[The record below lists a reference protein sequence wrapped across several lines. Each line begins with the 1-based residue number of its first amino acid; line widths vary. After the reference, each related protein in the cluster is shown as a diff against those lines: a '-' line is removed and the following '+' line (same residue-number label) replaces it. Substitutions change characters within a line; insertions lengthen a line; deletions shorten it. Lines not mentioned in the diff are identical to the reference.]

1 MWTRKLL
8 KDNAKIAFQR
18 NYWTCVLVSLVLA
31 AVLGQLSAPSV
42 NFNTDLGNI
51 EYNLESSNFA
61 IETAL
66 IMLIIFVVLTL
77 CAIIIAGAFVA
88 AAFVTNIIELGGRR
102 YFMENREHKT
112 EFTKVFYG
120 FTCGKYKHLVGVL
133 FQRTIRVFC
142 WTLLF
147 IVPGIIKSYEYM
159 MIPYIMAENPELSKK
174 RAFEISSKMM
184 DGRKGEAFKLD
195 LSFIGWN
202 LLSVL
207 APVGVFWVFPY
218 KNATYAEFY
227 AAIKAEAFQKGIT
240 NAEELPGVAYP
251 VVMNVV
257 ETQVEETEQI

>member
-31 AVLGQLSAPSV
+31 AVLGQVSMPSL
-42 NFNTDLGNI
+42 NFSTDFKNVDYYFDGSDVAT
-51 EYNLESSNFA
+51 E
-61 IETAL
+61 
-66 IMLIIFVVLTL
+66 IIAAVAVFCVVFTL
-77 CAIIIAGAFVA
+77 VITIVIAGALVA
-88 AAFVTNIIELGGRR
+88 AAFLTNIVELGGRR

-112 EFTKVFYG
+112 PFMQLFYG
-120 FTCGKYKHLVGVL
+120 FTCGHYKHLVGVL

-147 IVPGIIKSYEYM
+147 IVPGIIKSYEYL
-159 MIPYIMAENPELSKK
+159 MIPYIMAENPELSRD

-184 DGRKGEAFKLD
+184 DGRKGTAFKLD

-202 LLSVL
+202 LLSAI

-251 VVMNVV
+251 VVTDAV
-257 ETQVEETEQI
+257 EIQSEETE